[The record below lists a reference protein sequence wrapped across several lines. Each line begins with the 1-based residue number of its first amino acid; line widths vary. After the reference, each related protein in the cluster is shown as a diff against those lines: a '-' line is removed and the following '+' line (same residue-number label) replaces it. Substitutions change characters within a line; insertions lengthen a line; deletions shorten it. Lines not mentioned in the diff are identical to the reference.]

1 MYRSICDRY
10 ILRLSNRLPIRNFE
24 PYKWGL
30 VDDRLRSNHKR
41 KAVIRKAKTAL
52 ENPKHQAPAY
62 KKMGYP
68 LTALENPD
76 RVLKGFNGSTT
87 ISARDVVLPVEAV
100 PVILNT
106 KFSVVASLSPY
117 NTIYGRSWIDK
128 MKVIPF
134 NHPPITEQGQVDIH
148 GSQLAARQC
157 YQISIPREDAPTG
170 KEPSELEVKP
180 NKI

>member
-1 MYRSICDRY
+1 MYRCQYAIDTFWDR
-10 ILRLSNRLPIRNFE
+10 SNRLPIRNFE
-24 PYKWGL
+24 PCKWGL

-52 ENPKHQAPAY
+52 ENPKQQAPAY

-87 ISARDVVLPVEAV
+87 ISVRDVVLPVEAV

-106 KFSVVASLSPY
+106 KFSVVSSSKLGSLQY
-117 NTIYGRSWIDK
+117 
-128 MKVIPF
+128 
-134 NHPPITEQGQVDIH
+134 HPW
-148 GSQLAARQC
+148 SL
-157 YQISIPREDAPTG
+157 
-170 KEPSELEVKP
+170 LER
-180 NKI
+180 